1 MSPCLSSF
9 VFYGWLLNEV
19 EQEIFGF
26 WSDDRQLACHA
37 FCHSSH
43 NVSKNQ
49 VKQVAMP
56 KPKNPD
62 YIDWRKSQAKKVIV
76 TDLEDGVL
84 PADET
89 TVSSEQA
96 WDAYKNLPAFKDVCF
111 KRVLGRSLLGI

>member
-1 MSPCLSSF
+1 MS
-9 VFYGWLLNEV
+9 
-19 EQEIFGF
+19 Q
-26 WSDDRQLACHA
+26 
-37 FCHSSH
+37 
-43 NVSKNQ
+43 KNQ

-62 YIDWRKSQAKKVIV
+62 YIDWRKSQAKKVII

-96 WDAYKNLPAFKDVCF
+96 WDVYKNLPVFRDICF
-111 KRVLGRSLLGI
+111 KQFKEHLVDHHWVFKKKLEDSI